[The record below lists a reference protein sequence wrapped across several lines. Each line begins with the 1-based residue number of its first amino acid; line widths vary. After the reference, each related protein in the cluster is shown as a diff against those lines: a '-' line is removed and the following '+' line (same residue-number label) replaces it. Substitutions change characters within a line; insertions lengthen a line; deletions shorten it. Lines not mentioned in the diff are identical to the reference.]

1 MSGHVEVAD
10 IFRIHGPGY
19 WQRHADL
26 LSIEQRRA
34 MRAIELCRTAELG
47 GHIDECDHCGALR
60 ISYNSCRN
68 RHCPKCQSLDK
79 ERWLEQRRRDLL
91 PVPYFHLV
99 FTLPEALGPV
109 ALCNQALLYDLLFRA
124 ASAALLEL
132 TADPRHLG
140 AQIGATALLHTWSQT
155 LTHHAHLHVIVPGGG
170 LSSNGRRWIPARRA
184 FFLPVKALSR
194 LFRGKMLASVRAA
207 YGAGELVFPG
217 RIADLAR
224 PQAFRRLLDSLYQQD
239 WVVYCK
245 PPFRGPEHTLEY
257 LARYTHRVAISTQRI
272 VRCEH
277 GYVTF
282 RYRDSAANNMSR
294 EMTVTT
300 EEFIRRFLLHVL
312 PSRFVRIRHYG
323 LLSNRNRRTKLVC
336 CQQLLGA
343 AGSDSVT
350 EPSKRPWQDLVLQLT
365 GIDLRRCPRC
375 GVGYM
380 RTIRTLIPLAER
392 APPETWRRSA

>member
-10 IFRIHGPGY
+10 IFRAHGPGY
-19 WQRHADL
+19 RQDHADC
-26 LSIEQRRA
+26 LSMEQRRA

-47 GHIDECDHCGALR
+47 GHVDECDHCGALR

-109 ALCNQALLYDLLFRA
+109 ALRNQAVLYDLLFRA

-132 TADPRHLG
+132 TGDEDHLG

-155 LTHHAHLHVIVPGGG
+155 LTHHPHLHFIVPGGG
-170 LSSNGRRWIPARRA
+170 LSSDGRRWIAAQRS
-184 FFLPVKALSR
+184 FLVPVKALSR
-194 LFRGKMLASVRAA
+194 LFRGKMLAAVRAA
-207 YGAGELVFPG
+207 YRAGELIFPG
-217 RIADLAR
+217 RIADLER
-224 PQAFRRLLDSLYQQD
+224 PQAFRQLLDSLYEQE

-245 PPFRGPEHTLEY
+245 PPFGGPEQTLEY
-257 LARYTHRVAISTQRI
+257 LARYTHRVALSNERL
-272 VRCEH
+272 VRCED
-277 GYVTF
+277 GQVTF
-282 RYRDSAANNMSR
+282 RYRDSAAGNKIG
-294 EMTVTT
+294 EMTVTA

-312 PSRFVRIRHYG
+312 PNRFVRIRHYG
-323 LLSNRNRRTKLVC
+323 LLSNRNRKTKLAH
-336 CQQLLGA
+336 CQQLLGVTGRA
-343 AGSDSVT
+343 VET
-350 EPSKRPWQDLVLQLT
+350 EPPKLPWQDLVLQLT
-365 GIDLRRCPRC
+365 GTDPMQCPRC
-375 GVGYM
+375 GQGRM
-380 RTIRTLIPLAER
+380 RTTRRLMPLAER